1 MILPFRRKAMPDTI
15 GALYGAIVAQA
26 RAPAFY
32 ADYGVPDT
40 VEGRFDLLIL
50 HVALFFRRAREDG
63 ESLRTVGQEVFDRFC
78 RDMDHGLREIGISDT
93 TLAKKMQKIGE
104 AFYGRAA
111 AYDKAL
117 AGADAAALAATLE
130 RNVFGAHMA
139 SDSAPD
145 TAPHAAPSVQRLA
158 RYVRAAAD
166 DLSRQASSEIAA
178 GVVRF
183 PDPHAVEAP

>member
-1 MILPFRRKAMPDTI
+1 MILSFRRKTMPDTI

-50 HVALFFRRAREDG
+50 HVALFFRRAREEG
-63 ESLRTVGQEVFDRFC
+63 ESLRAVGQAVFDRFC
-78 RDMDHGLREIGISDT
+78 LDMDHGLREIGISDT

-117 AGADAAALAATLE
+117 AGADDAMLAAALE
-130 RNVFGAHMA
+130 RNVFGTQMA
-139 SDSAPD
+139 SDGTPSA
-145 TAPHAAPSVQRLA
+145 QRLA
-158 RYVRAAAD
+158 HYVRAAAE
-166 DLSRQASSEIAA
+166 DLSRQASGEIVA
-178 GVVRF
+178 GVVNF
-183 PDPHAVEAP
+183 PDPLAVEAR